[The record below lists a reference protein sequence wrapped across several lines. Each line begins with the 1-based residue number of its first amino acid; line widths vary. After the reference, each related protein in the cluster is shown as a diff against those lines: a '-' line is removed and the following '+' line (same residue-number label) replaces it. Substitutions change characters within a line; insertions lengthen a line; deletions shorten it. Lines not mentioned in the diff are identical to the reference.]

1 MESDCV
7 DHTNSSVRNEGTSS
21 NQDNIMQMLNLISS
35 KMMDTIQDLQQQLV
49 QNDLKFTEEIRRL
62 SQENETFR
70 RTIIAD
76 LQTSQPSATTNQV
89 VTSTSSIQ
97 NVSTP
102 PVATPISSGLLSVS
116 QTGGSNQDFQQ
127 QMLSMLNDTFSKLT
141 TVITDVKNTDSKST
155 WPKFSGDTKKFKHWY
170 LAIVAQL
177 SLAPWSAFYDFTNN
191 TLVKTTTD
199 TVLNEKLYAK
209 LLLSLEGQVFQDM
222 VARKHLRGNGL
233 LLLTELSQTYRPC
246 PVPEVIAAK
255 TVEFWSTLKRS
266 PKESIDAYY
275 NRFQALLDDL
285 EEAGEP
291 ILLRSAIR
299 QLIFKLGSDF
309 APIQNNHRIG
319 LLPEEW
325 KTTDWPSLLVLCRN
339 CATSV
344 TPHGHKHDTHSD
356 RDGSSFDHSTHHK

>member
-1 MESDCV
+1 V
-7 DHTNSSVRNEGTSS
+7 D
-21 NQDNIMQMLNLISS
+21 
-35 KMMDTIQDLQQQLV
+35 V
-49 QNDLKFTEEIRRL
+49 Q
-62 SQENETFR
+62 S
-70 RTIIAD
+70 
-76 LQTSQPSATTNQV
+76 SQPSATTNQV

-177 SLAPWSAFYDFTNN
+177 SLAPWSAFYDSTNN

-233 LLLTELSQTYRPC
+233 LLFTELSQTYHPC